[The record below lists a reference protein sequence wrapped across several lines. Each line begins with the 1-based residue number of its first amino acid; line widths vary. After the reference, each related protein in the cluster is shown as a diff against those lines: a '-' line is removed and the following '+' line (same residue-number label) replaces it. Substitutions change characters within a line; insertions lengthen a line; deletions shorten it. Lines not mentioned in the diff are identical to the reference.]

1 MDACWLLSNPED
13 MQGTINNIQLMSE
26 EEKL

>member
-13 MQGTINNIQLMSE
+13 MQRTINNIQLMSE